1 MNDNFQI
8 KFTPPVMPFAYNEE
22 QARIIFQYM
31 ELYYRMVDVYEI
43 IAEKQK
49 LYFMKASTDEKNQ
62 ILKYIAEDAN
72 EIIADYGVDYK
83 RGIKE
88 AIIDYEN
95 RIVI

>member
-49 LYFMKASTDEKNQ
+49 LYFMEASTDEKNQ
-62 ILKYIAEDAN
+62 ILKDIAEDAN